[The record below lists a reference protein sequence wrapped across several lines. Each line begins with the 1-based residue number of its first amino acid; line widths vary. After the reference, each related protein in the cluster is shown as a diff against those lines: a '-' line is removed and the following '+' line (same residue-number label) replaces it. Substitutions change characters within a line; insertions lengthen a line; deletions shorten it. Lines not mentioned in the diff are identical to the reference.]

1 MRCVWVA
8 FAFVQHRRVNAAL
21 VAVTL
26 ARFSCGNTTAVAL
39 TLGKRNWTWFTFT
52 VRVYEGLSFTMPVYW
67 QDADND
73 DEEDAVSSTGGLGIG
88 WVAAFGGV
96 FGWMTYLGILDPDLP
111 CWQCTEPYFFYRESM
126 ELARVNAG
134 VGVKMT
140 LEPFFRVNAAV
151 KKTQRQRNA

>member
-1 MRCVWVA
+1 MMMKKTP
-8 FAFVQHRRVNAAL
+8 L
-21 VAVTL
+21 
-26 ARFSCGNTTAVAL
+26 
-39 TLGKRNWTWFTFT
+39 
-52 VRVYEGLSFTMPVYW
+52 
-67 QDADND
+67 
-73 DEEDAVSSTGGLGIG
+73 SSTGGLGIG

-96 FGWMTYLGILDPDLP
+96 FGWMTYLGNGQGSVNILP